1 MVRVAKRY
9 CVDRFEAT
17 LLDARSGERIS
28 PYYAPSK
35 KLALYSAKIWQQ
47 KRLTVGDAKARAMPL
62 PELPSWQ
69 RERDPEPKAVARK
82 GTTPNGHVSG
92 EQAVIACRNAGKR
105 LCTIDE
111 WRIAC
116 MGEREQQFPYGPDYQ
131 QGKCNVFRFAH
142 PAMILHD
149 NPSKGH
155 SDPRLNQ
162 VRHEGK
168 PLLRKTGA
176 TAACKS
182 EWDGDGI
189 YDMVG
194 NLDEWVDN
202 AEGQF
207 AGGFYARSTK
217 EGCKWSS
224 TAHPAYYAD
233 YSTGVRCCA
242 DLPGVDPLPKPARPE
257 DGGAEGN

>member
-9 CVDRFEAT
+9 CVDRYEAV
-17 LLDARSGERIS
+17 LVDVRSGERLS
-28 PYYAPSK
+28 PYYSPSK
-35 KLALYSAKIWQQ
+35 KLALYSAKLWQQ

-62 PELPSWQ
+62 PELPLWQ
-69 RERDPEPKAVARK
+69 RERQAEPKAVARK
-82 GTTPNGHVSG
+82 NMTPNGHVSG
-92 EQAVIACRNAGKR
+92 EQAELACRNAGKR

-116 MGEREQQFPYGPDYQ
+116 MGEREQQFPYGADYE
-131 QGKCNVFRFAH
+131 QGRCNVFRFAH

-162 VRHEGK
+162 VKHKGK

-176 TAACKS
+176 TPACKS
-182 EWDGDGI
+182 VWEDDGI

-194 NLDEWVDN
+194 NLDEWVDDSD
-202 AEGQF
+202 GMF

-217 EGCKWSS
+217 EGCEWAS
-224 TAHPAYYAD
+224 TAHPIHYAD

-242 DLPGVDPLPKPARPE
+242 DLPGVEPLPKPRRDE
-257 DGGAEGN
+257 DESTD